1 MRNPSHSAL
10 DDLHSTILIKRLIV
24 IVCYCK
30 RKTIPVPYR
39 CSYFLQFQQ
48 LGPNVMPYF
57 SALIHLA
64 FLDRTRTSHH

>member
-1 MRNPSHSAL
+1 
-10 DDLHSTILIKRLIV
+10 
-24 IVCYCK
+24 
-30 RKTIPVPYR
+30 
-39 CSYFLQFQQ
+39 